1 MKKRNV
7 LAGGLAAFLFVGSVL
22 FGTGMDRISAAKAAQ
37 RMDYAHHPAKAA
49 IAFGLQQGY
58 MWTYPDGGFYPHHRI
73 SQAQFVAGL
82 AAIRG
87 ERGIQPVPQLP
98 NGHWAKS
105 VYERAN
111 KAGTL
116 RDIAID
122 PNRLLTKEEAAKL
135 VFNAWR
141 PYRGEKNKHYTN
153 TGALVTWGWMKPA
166 PPGQPK
172 FREDLP
178 VTRADAAEI
187 FLYLWQDKW
196 QLELGKKY
204 ADEFHRSLKVE
215 NGVISG
221 RVPKG
226 DGTNFLIRVSFITK
240 ENGRLHY
247 LNGETFK
254 IDTNRLISY
263 LVVSVTNKV
272 DSSDAGLFYYNDFSN
287 LKRTHETLKFSNK

>member
-1 MKKRNV
+1 VKKRNV

-111 KAGTL
+111 KAGIL

-187 FLYLWQDKW
+187 LRYLWQDKW

-226 DGTNFLIRVSFITK
+226 DGNFTLTASFITLSDGM
-240 ENGRLHY
+240 EGF
-247 LNGETFK
+247 LNGEAFRVQLAK
-254 IDTNRLISY
+254 IKPF
-263 LVVSVTNKV
+263 LVFSIRNNN
-272 DSSDAGLFYYNDFSN
+272 DSSDAGLFWYTN
-287 LKRTHETLKFSNK
+287 LPNLSVIDKTQKFH

>member
-1 MKKRNV
+1 MKKRNF

-111 KAGTL
+111 KAGIL

-187 FLYLWQDKW
+187 LRYLWQDKW
-196 QLELGKKY
+196 QLELGKQY

-215 NGVISG
+215 NGGISG

-226 DGTNFLIRVSFITK
+226 DGNFKMRVTFVMDGYGREIFHNSESFKVNLANVSPNLVFSITNV
-240 ENGRLHY
+240 H
-247 LNGETFK
+247 
-254 IDTNRLISY
+254 
-263 LVVSVTNKV
+263 
-272 DSSDAGLFYYNDFSN
+272 DSSDAGEYRYDALPI
-287 LKRTHETLKFSNK
+287 LKRKETTQKFY

>member
-1 MKKRNV
+1 VKKRNF

-87 ERGIQPVPQLP
+87 ERGIQTVPQLP

-111 KAGTL
+111 KAGIL

-141 PYRGEKNKHYTN
+141 PYRGEKNKQYTN

-187 FLYLWQDKW
+187 LRYLWQDKW
-196 QLELGKKY
+196 QLELGKQY

-226 DGTNFLIRVSFITK
+226 DGNFTLTASFITLSDGM
-240 ENGRLHY
+240 EGF
-247 LNGETFK
+247 LNGEAFRVQLAK
-254 IDTNRLISY
+254 IKPF
-263 LVVSVTNKV
+263 LVFSIRNNN
-272 DSSDAGLFYYNDFSN
+272 DSSDAGLFWYTN
-287 LKRTHETLKFSNK
+287 LPNLSVIDKTQKFH